1 MMGLDIGPSTIN
13 QFQQIIR
20 ESNTI
25 VWNGPMGKYEENERL
40 AEGTLAIVSEVK
52 EKINQGKKVIIG
64 GGDTA
69 GLVRKY
75 TEGLNISTGG
85 GATLALLEGKQ
96 FKGL

>member
-1 MMGLDIGPSTIN
+1 MGLDIGPDTVD
-13 QFQQIIR
+13 QFVKVIA

-25 VWNGPMGKYEENERL
+25 VWNGPMGKYEQDDRL
-40 AEGTLAIVSEVK
+40 VNGTLAIVDQVVK
-52 EKINQGKKVIIG
+52 NIKEGNKVVIG

-69 GLVRKY
+69 GFIKKY
-75 TEGLNISTGG
+75 AKQLDVSTGG